1 MTASKLNNRTQG
13 AIGHVTRQG
22 SIQIAVRL
30 DPKTFADLKTQAIKD
45 KMSIAEKIRDY
56 INVGL
61 DIDIDIDLDN
71 TPDITTFEGVS

>member
-1 MTASKLNNRTQG
+1 MTSSKLNNRTQG

-45 KMSIAEKIRDY
+45 KISIAEKIRNY
-56 INVGL
+56 IEIGL
-61 DIDIDIDLDN
+61 DVDIDLDD